1 MGNQRHFRTHLP
13 RTWALIV
20 PAPESL
26 INMNAPFIGIPQ
38 VKEIFMVNYQC
49 AHVTLTEPAL
59 NNEHLLQEAVF
70 YAPAEHIHKI
80 TF

>member
-1 MGNQRHFRTHLP
+1 MIEKYGRF
-13 RTWALIV
+13 

-26 INMNAPFIGIPQ
+26 INMNPPFIGEIPQ
-38 VKEIFMVNYQC
+38 VKEIFMVNYQW
-49 AHVTLTEPAL
+49 ARLTLTEPDL

>member
-1 MGNQRHFRTHLP
+1 MD
-13 RTWALIV
+13 
-20 PAPESL
+20 
-26 INMNAPFIGIPQ
+26 APFIGEVPQ
-38 VKEIFMVNYQC
+38 VKDIFMVNYQW
-49 AHVTLTEPAL
+49 ARVTLTEPAL